1 MKDWS
6 VSSHVRVKPTGPPS
20 VAATRTPTMIG
31 VTLLA
36 TVFDLDDT
44 LVDSAATWHQVMRTV
59 AAQQGRWP
67 ERAESAC
74 VDGMVDAIARG
85 AFGLLPGAA
94 ELVALAAEL
103 RPVGLVSASPRRYV
117 RAVASASGLMRHVQ
131 AIVTADD
138 ENPHLVAAR
147 KLGLDPVHCLAVE
160 GSAAGIRS
168 AHEAGMTVLAIPAAP
183 IADDVSTLAALQ
195 ASDAR
200 VATKEICQLWVNVYA
215 LSR

>member
-1 MKDWS
+1 
-6 VSSHVRVKPTGPPS
+6 
-20 VAATRTPTMIG
+20 MIV

-44 LVDSAATWHQVMRTV
+44 LADSAETWNQVMRTV

-67 ERAESAC
+67 ERSDSEC

-85 AFGLLPGAA
+85 VFGLLPGAA

-103 RPVGLVSASPRRYV
+103 GPVGLVSASSRRYV

-131 AIVTADD
+131 AIVTSDD
-138 ENPHLVAAR
+138 VTGNPHLVAAR

-168 AHEAGMTVLAIPAAP
+168 AHSAGMTVLAIPAAP
-183 IADDVSTLAALQ
+183 VAGEVLRLAAHQ

-200 VATKEICQLWVNVYA
+200 VAVNEICQLWVNVYA